1 MVWNA
6 IVTQSQSKYDS
17 LIDPLDEAWSN
28 YMDPASETDQQRQW
42 QETFFAAVRSEF
54 GSLTV
59 EGVEGLKSIIFCH
72 RTYWADSPIS
82 YLAWFLGNIRREVGA
97 NMQPIKE
104 TQRRNETHI
113 SDKKV
118 VARLNHWWASGDAQR
133 AQVRSRYWL
142 TTAAY
147 PFGRG
152 LFQTTHHFNYVK
164 SRSAV
169 KDTTGVDIPFDEDY
183 NLMLD
188 PLASAIGAYA
198 MALKGDFTGK
208 ALINYL
214 GEDGKLDYRNARRVI
229 NGDTKNYDTV
239 AGYCRSFEKAL
250 LAAEAAVPGWLSK
263 KLHIF
268 SPVLP
273 ISKASKPAEENNA
286 SDADLFN
293 QISIAVNLLAVRG
306 GHKINTPIS
315 PIELNDDDF
324 DVRINDQTQQDNSG
338 VNPMK
343 QVDGL
348 KTYIVAAAVAL
359 IGISEG
365 VLGVDIPGA
374 EMQENWI
381 EMVLGA
387 AGLGT
392 VRHAIAKLIRAVAR

>member
-6 IVTQSQSKYDS
+6 IVTPPQSKYDS
-17 LIDPLDEAWSN
+17 LIDPLDAAWSK
-28 YMDPASETDQQRQW
+28 YMDPASETDEQRKW
-42 QETFFAAVRSEF
+42 QEAFFAVVRKEF
-54 GSLTV
+54 NGLTPD
-59 EGVEGLKSIIFCH
+59 GVEGIKSIIFCH
-72 RTYWADSPIS
+72 RTYWADSPLP

-97 NMQPIKE
+97 DMQPIKE
-104 TQRRNETHI
+104 TQRGNEKHI

-118 VARLNHWWASGDAQR
+118 VARLNAWWASGDAQR

-142 TTAAY
+142 ATPGY

-152 LFQTTHHFNYVK
+152 LFQNTHHYNYVK
-164 SRSAV
+164 ARASV
-169 KDTTGVDIPFDEDY
+169 KSTTGVDIPFDEDY

-188 PLASAIGAYA
+188 PLASAIAAYA
-198 MALKGDFTGK
+198 MALKGDFTGR

-229 NGDTKNYDTV
+229 NGDTKNYDKV
-239 AGYCRSFEKAL
+239 AGYCRVFERAL
-250 LAAEAAVPGWLSK
+250 LAAEAVVPGWLST
-263 KLHIF
+263 KLDAEN
-268 SPVLP
+268 SSAPVKP
-273 ISKASKPAEENNA
+273 AKPSNDEPETKQISEADLLAAVETIKIAAAELVLHRNQAITINTAKFKASIDETI
-286 SDADLFN
+286 FN
-293 QISIAVNLLAVRG
+293 
-306 GHKINTPIS
+306 
-315 PIELNDDDF
+315 
-324 DVRINDQTQQDNSG
+324 DNSG
-338 VNPMK
+338 VDPMK
-343 QVDGL
+343 KVDGM
-348 KTYIVAAAVAL
+348 KTYIVAATVAL